1 VASTA
6 EKVGTLQKRG
16 RIPWR
21 SVFHWAVIASVL
33 AFLAHRVL
41 VGGEGA
47 EAEAFDVVM
56 WIVAAAVADLMTV
69 QIGRGVVLSMSVP
82 VLLAAAMLHTPAVAA
97 AIAFLGE
104 LDLRE
109 IRREITVERA
119 AFNRAQIGL
128 AVGASSAVMMSLG
141 LPLEFPAILVVA
153 AAGLITDSVV
163 NVACVAV
170 STWLSGQGS
179 LRQVVIGLFGRAPLE
194 SLALYACLCLVAPL
208 LGLIYMS
215 WGGIALLLFTILVI
229 PFRLSFVKMQQ
240 LAEIKVVARVR
251 QAALERA
258 QEAAESERADERRL
272 LAGDLHDEVLPCLYQ
287 VHLMG
292 EVLKQ
297 DLAHGRLL
305 DLDEDLP
312 ALLEAT
318 SIAQQAVRRHVRG
331 LRLEQSHVRDVAFA
345 IRSCA
350 KEVEA
355 TEGCPRI
362 ELRLEDVTGSD
373 RAQRTLVQ
381 VAREAMVNSARYS
394 SSSSIRVELIVRD
407 GLAELSVIDDG
418 VGFDPSA
425 VDESEHF
432 GLQFMAERV
441 KAIGGRL
448 TVSSRLN
455 GGVFISALVPLDD
468 EA

>member
-1 VASTA
+1 
-6 EKVGTLQKRG
+6 
-16 RIPWR
+16 
-21 SVFHWAVIASVL
+21 
-33 AFLAHRVL
+33 
-41 VGGEGA
+41 
-47 EAEAFDVVM
+47 
-56 WIVAAAVADLMTV
+56 
-69 QIGRGVVLSMSVP
+69 MSVP
-82 VLLAAAMLHTPAVAA
+82 VLLAAAMLHPPAIAA

-104 LDLRE
+104 LDIRE
-109 IRREITVERA
+109 VRREMSLERV

-128 AVGASSAVMMSLG
+128 AVGASSAVMMSLA
-141 LPLEFPAILVVA
+141 LPLEFPSILALA
-153 AAGLITDSVV
+153 AAGLVTDCAV

-170 STWLSGQGS
+170 STWLSGEGS
-179 LRQVVIGLFGRAPLE
+179 LRQVVVGLFGRAPLE

-208 LGLIYMS
+208 LCLIYTS
-215 WGGIALLLFTILVI
+215 WGGIALLLFTVLVI
-229 PFRLSFVKMQQ
+229 PFRLSLVKTQQ
-240 LAEIKVVARVR
+240 LDEIKVVARVR
-251 QAALERA
+251 QAALDRA

-318 SIAQQAVRRHVRG
+318 NVAQEAVRRHVRG
-331 LRLEQSHVRDVAFA
+331 LRLEQSRIRDVAMA
-345 IRSCA
+345 IRACA

-362 ELRLEDVTGSD
+362 ELHLEDVTGSD

-381 VAREAMVNSARYS
+381 VAREAMVNSVRYS
-394 SSSSIRVELIVRD
+394 SSNSIRVELMARD
-407 GLAELSVIDDG
+407 GLAELSVLDDG
-418 VGFDPSA
+418 VGFDPRE
-425 VDESEHF
+425 VDGNAHF

-441 KAIGGRL
+441 KAVGGRL

-455 GGVFISALVPLDD
+455 GGVFISALVPLSGD
-468 EA
+468 A